1 MAKNPFDKNPF
12 EQFAIPDEMRAFA
25 EQSVAQARQ
34 AFDGFMQAA
43 NQAMGQFQGHALAA
57 RSGANE
63 LAQKSMSY
71 AEQNFT
77 ATFDFARKLMAA
89 KDAAEVM
96 SLQTDYLR
104 QQSQALAT
112 QVQDLSQS
120 AAKMV
125 VDAAKPKT

>member
-1 MAKNPFDKNPF
+1 MAKNPF

-34 AFDGFMQAA
+34 SFEGFMQAA
-43 NQAMGQFQGHALAA
+43 NQAMGHFEGHAQAA
-57 RSGANE
+57 RSSANE
-63 LAQKSMSY
+63 LAQKSVSY
-71 AEQNFT
+71 AEQNFA
-77 ATFDFARKLMAA
+77 ATFEFARKLMAA
-89 KDAAEVM
+89 KDASEVM
-96 SLQTDYLR
+96 ALQTEYLR
-104 QQSQALAT
+104 QQSQTLAT